1 METSGPLRVTSRDDL
16 RAYMASTL
24 AGKRHGW
31 GHLAIR
37 HNSVAR
43 LSPCR
48 FCDGGT
54 ARPDEGPAIFWDA
67 DPICDACAADV
78 APELTVYLAVL
89 VAAIHHA
96 GGDWRDLRSAA

>member
-1 METSGPLRVTSRDDL
+1 VETSGPLKVASRDEL

-48 FCDGGT
+48 FCDSGT
-54 ARPDEGPAIFWDA
+54 ARPDVGPAIFWDA
-67 DPICDACAADV
+67 DPICDECAAEV
-78 APELTVYLAVL
+78 APALWAYLQL
-89 VAAIHHA
+89 LRTNLRRSHRGGGPHAA
-96 GGDWRDLRSAA
+96 